1 MPDIAKCTGEGC
13 PKKESCYRFTSKPSM
28 RQSYFVKPPIEEN
41 GECKSYWEVNA
52 PTRKSSKEF
61 YDSLKNAVGAGKSV

>member
-28 RQSYFVKPPIEEN
+28 RQSYFVTPPIKD
-41 GECKSYWEVNA
+41 GECNSYWEVGA
-52 PTRKSSKEF
+52 FIRKSSKEF
-61 YDSLKNAVGAGKSV
+61 YDSLKNAVGASKSV